1 MQYQPGYSEFANVV
15 KVSLV
20 FSQNEKGRAPK
31 KRGTELLRTEL
42 EPSIIGTVC
51 QKEGFDKRLG
61 NVYEG
66 KKQNYHIEEMESY
79 VN

>member
-1 MQYQPGYSEFANVV
+1 M
-15 KVSLV
+15 
-20 FSQNEKGRAPK
+20 
-31 KRGTELLRTEL
+31 LRTEL